1 MNLNGLPIFGNNSIL
16 LKKKNELRMI
26 DKVRVVFAVALVITT
41 FNIRAQNSDKPYDP
55 SGFIT
60 KYDSTFAGIG
70 PKVYVLPAPRTK
82 EEELVDSY
90 KEKKGFS
97 DSIAR
102 KLDYQNIIE
111 DFKPT
116 SNAGYIKQNFSPF
129 PSNEQDWN
137 ALLTKLEQNR
147 NLPWAAG
154 LANEYGLELLKQGE
168 VGKSI
173 AILIRGLNLAK
184 SANTG
189 EKFALEHNLANAYLY
204 NGNISDASAMQE
216 TFLQSA
222 VSNKA
227 QVDQANT
234 LVRIAMVQAYQKN
247 FKAAENTIIRRA
259 FPIFNK
265 TKNYTGK
272 VNALINLAK
281 IYQLQNKHTEA
292 QWFLIQARDLA
303 TLRRVDH
310 QLPEIE
316 YMLAFSKYVQQNYS
330 VAQREFEKA
339 KSLADEEK
347 NKVLQLAIHDKLG
360 DIYLLQGNFEDAE
373 QELSDYWRLRNELFR
388 SKQVDL

>member
-1 MNLNGLPIFGNNSIL
+1 
-16 LKKKNELRMI
+16 MI

-116 SNAGYIKQNFSPF
+116 SNAGYIKQNFNPF

-154 LANEYGLELLKQGE
+154 LANEYALQLLKLGE
-168 VGKSI
+168 IGKSI

-222 VSNKA
+222 VSSRA

-265 TKNYTGK
+265 TKNHIGK
-272 VNALINLAK
+272 VNAQIRLAK

-303 TLRRVDH
+303 TLRRVDN

-339 KSLADEEK
+339 RSLADEEK

-360 DIYLLQGNFEDAE
+360 DIYLMQGNFEDAE
-373 QELSDYWRLRNELFR
+373 RELSDYWRLRNELFR

>member
-1 MNLNGLPIFGNNSIL
+1 
-16 LKKKNELRMI
+16 MI
-26 DKVRVVFAVALVITT
+26 DKVRVIFAVGLVITT
-41 FNIRAQNSDKPYDP
+41 FNLNAQNSDKPLDP
-55 SGFIT
+55 SGFVT

-90 KEKKGFS
+90 KEKKGFY

-102 KLDYQNIIE
+102 QLDYQNIIE

-116 SNAGYIKQNFSPF
+116 SNAGYIKQNFNPF

-147 NLPWAAG
+147 NLPLAAG
-154 LANEYGLELLKQGE
+154 LSNEYALELLKQGE
-168 VGKSI
+168 IGKSI
-173 AILIRGLNLAK
+173 AILIRGLNMAN

-247 FKAAENTIIRRA
+247 FKAAENTIIRRG

-303 TLRRVDH
+303 TLRRVVN

>member
-1 MNLNGLPIFGNNSIL
+1 
-16 LKKKNELRMI
+16 
-26 DKVRVVFAVALVITT
+26 
-41 FNIRAQNSDKPYDP
+41 
-55 SGFIT
+55 
-60 KYDSTFAGIG
+60 
-70 PKVYVLPAPRTK
+70 
-82 EEELVDSY
+82 
-90 KEKKGFS
+90 
-97 DSIAR
+97 
-102 KLDYQNIIE
+102 
-111 DFKPT
+111 
-116 SNAGYIKQNFSPF
+116 
-129 PSNEQDWN
+129 
-137 ALLTKLEQNR
+137 
-147 NLPWAAG
+147 
-154 LANEYGLELLKQGE
+154 
-168 VGKSI
+168 
-173 AILIRGLNLAK
+173 
-184 SANTG
+184 
-189 EKFALEHNLANAYLY
+189 
-204 NGNISDASAMQE
+204 
-216 TFLQSA
+216 
-222 VSNKA
+222 
-227 QVDQANT
+227 
-234 LVRIAMVQAYQKN
+234 MVQAYQKN

-303 TLRRVDH
+303 TLRRVDN

-316 YMLAFSKYVQQNYS
+316 YMLAFSEYVQQNYS